1 MIPMLLGPQT
11 TITTPSGSSASS
23 GSCSSSKSSDEDVPV
38 SVSVPSAIAT
48 IQGGS
53 PEVKSRIDRLMTGVA
68 WLRENSREARIE
80 RAMEEYKA
88 SEESYPV
95 EMIGESNLR
104 ESMIAR
110 RIDTEIECEKQCKYQ
125 RRPTG
130 SLHPLIKLQLILS
143 PKSLLSFRLLLIQS
157 LLFRESLLSVR
168 GRHRFKVNTVL
179 GGNFGRSLLWEVS
192 LWCIIEHYTRNEYEH
207 VGAHCMKECKA
218 GQKMTIQ
225 LHRNKYKAGSTKMSS
240 CNFQQKKYSLFTQHF
255 FCLKVTA

>member
-1 MIPMLLGPQT
+1 
-11 TITTPSGSSASS
+11 
-23 GSCSSSKSSDEDVPV
+23 
-38 SVSVPSAIAT
+38 
-48 IQGGS
+48 
-53 PEVKSRIDRLMTGVA
+53 
-68 WLRENSREARIE
+68 
-80 RAMEEYKA
+80 MEEYKA

-104 ESMIAR
+104 EMIAR

-168 GRHRFKVNTVL
+168 GRQRFKVNTVL
-179 GGNFGRSLLWEVS
+179 GGNFGQSLWKVS

-207 VGAHCMKECKA
+207 MGAYCMKE
-218 GQKMTIQ
+218 
-225 LHRNKYKAGSTKMSS
+225 S
-240 CNFQQKKYSLFTQHF
+240 
-255 FCLKVTA
+255 KVKR